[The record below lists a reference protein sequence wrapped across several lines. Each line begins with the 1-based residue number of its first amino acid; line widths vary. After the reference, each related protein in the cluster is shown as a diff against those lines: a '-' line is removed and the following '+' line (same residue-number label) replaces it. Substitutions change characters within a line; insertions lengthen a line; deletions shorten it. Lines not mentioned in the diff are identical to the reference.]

1 METLTADLNAIRQT
15 LHEAAATLAAKG
27 EPDAGAACDRAALRC
42 MSLTKRVAIDDA
54 ADMEIVAALVA
65 WAKRPECPDP
75 NLVNQAATRLARRVS
90 K

>member
-27 EPDAGAACDRAALRC
+27 EPDAGAAWVRRALRC
-42 MSLTKRVAIDDA
+42 MSMTTRVAIEDVA
-54 ADMEIVAALVA
+54 ELEVVAALVA